1 VASVA
6 SSSLVNRFRHDRD
19 VAVRSGPTEVIQ
31 GPDEPTS
38 SSPTTASAWTS
49 PTQQR
54 IFDPFFTT
62 KEVGKGTGQG
72 LSMAYATIVQ
82 KHGGA
87 IYVESS
93 PGAGAQFTISIP
105 TSLERETLD

>member
-31 GPDEPTS
+31 GPDEAHIIITDDGVGMDQ
-38 SSPTTASAWTS
+38 